1 MLPNNER
8 GDPAPRPQ
16 EYRVR
21 LRLVAL
27 VPLLVLI
34 SLLGVNAP
42 AHAEPGDDV
51 LDVVGTLVDT
61 RTDPPKPV
69 PDVTISVE
77 IDGEEVASGTSDAE
91 GRYSIPLPGTPD
103 ELVGEKITV
112 KLDTTTLPPGT
123 TLTDEK
129 ATSRTVTIKTNFDI
143 PIGYRI
149 GPATDESSE
158 IVRKATQSAVNG
170 LFLGLLL
177 ALAALGLS
185 LVLGTT
191 GLTNFA
197 HGELITFGAV
207 VAFFFQEQWAWAFV
221 PAALLAVVLSG
232 LFGYANDKLLW
243 KPLRGRGTGLIA
255 MMIVSIGLAIFL
267 RNIYQYFFG
276 ADNNNFKEVPIQR
289 RPWEVGPLDISAR
302 TFWSAVICTVVL
314 ILVSIAVQRTRLGK
328 ATRAVSDNP
337 ALAASSGIDVDRV
350 ILTIW
355 IVGAA
360 LAGMSGILWGMN
372 YGFDYQVGFKILL
385 LVFASVTLGGLG
397 TIWGTMA
404 GALLVGVMVE
414 MSSLVLPPEL
424 KYVTALVVLILVLLV
439 RPQGILGRAQRVG

>member
-1 MLPNNER
+1 M
-8 GDPAPRPQ
+8 
-16 EYRVR
+16 R

-27 VPLLVLI
+27 LPLLVFI
-34 SLLGVNAP
+34 SLLGANTP
-42 AHAEPGDDV
+42 AQAEPGDDV

-61 RTDPPKPV
+61 RSDPPKPV

-112 KLDTTTLPPGT
+112 KLDTTTLPAGT

-129 ATSRTVTIKTNFDI
+129 DTSRTVTIKTNFDI

-149 GPATDESSE
+149 GPAVDESSE
-158 IVRKATQSAVNG
+158 IVRKATQSAING
-170 LFLGLLL
+170 VFLGLLL

-185 LVLGTT
+185 LVFGTT

-207 VAFFFQEQWAWAFV
+207 IAFLFQDQWGWAFI
-221 PAALLAVVLSG
+221 PAALLAFLLSG
-232 LFGYANDKLLW
+232 VFGYANDKLLW
-243 KPLRGRGTGLIA
+243 KPLRARGTGLIA

-267 RNIYQYFFG
+267 RNVYQYFFG
-276 ADNNNFKEVPIQR
+276 ADNHNFRDVPIQR
-289 RPWEVGPLDISAR
+289 RPWELGPIDISAR
-302 TFWSAVICTVVL
+302 TFWSAVICTIVL

-355 IVGAA
+355 IFGGA
-360 LAGMSGILWGMN
+360 LAGLSGILWGIN

-385 LVFASVTLGGLG
+385 LVFAGVTLGGLG

-404 GALLVGVMVE
+404 GSVLVGVMVE

>member
-1 MLPNNER
+1 M
-8 GDPAPRPQ
+8 
-16 EYRVR
+16 
-21 LRLVAL
+21 
-27 VPLLVLI
+27 
-34 SLLGVNAP
+34 
-42 AHAEPGDDV
+42 
-51 LDVVGTLVDT
+51 
-61 RTDPPKPV
+61 
-69 PDVTISVE
+69 
-77 IDGEEVASGTSDAE
+77 
-91 GRYSIPLPGTPD
+91 
-103 ELVGEKITV
+103 
-112 KLDTTTLPPGT
+112 
-123 TLTDEK
+123 
-129 ATSRTVTIKTNFDI
+129 
-143 PIGYRI
+143 
-149 GPATDESSE
+149 
-158 IVRKATQSAVNG
+158 
-170 LFLGLLL
+170 
-177 ALAALGLS
+177 
-185 LVLGTT
+185 
-191 GLTNFA
+191 
-197 HGELITFGAV
+197 
-207 VAFFFQEQWAWAFV
+207 VAFLFQDQWGWAFV

-232 LFGYANDKLLW
+232 AFGYANDKFLW

-267 RNIYQYFFG
+267 RNVYQYIFG

-289 RPWEVGPLDISAR
+289 RPWEVGPIDVSAR

-355 IVGAA
+355 VVGAA

-404 GALLVGVMVE
+404 GALIVGIMVE

-424 KYVTALVVLILVLLV
+424 KYVTALIVLILVLLV

>member
-1 MLPNNER
+1 LIVLVSML
-8 GDPAPRPQ
+8 GATSPA
-16 EYRVR
+16 VS
-21 LRLVAL
+21 A
-27 VPLLVLI
+27 
-34 SLLGVNAP
+34 
-42 AHAEPGDDV
+42 PGDDV
-51 LDVVGTLVDT
+51 IDVVGTLVDT
-61 RTDPPKPV
+61 RSDPPKPV
-69 PDVTISVE
+69 PGVTISVE

-103 ELVGEKITV
+103 ELVGQKITV

-123 TLTDEK
+123 ELTNKGD
-129 ATSRTVTIKTNFDI
+129 TSRTVTIKTNFDI
-143 PIGYRI
+143 PIGYRL
-149 GPATDESSE
+149 GPQADESSE
-158 IVRKATQSAVNG
+158 ILRKAAQSGVNG
-170 LFLGLLL
+170 VFLGLLL

-185 LVLGTT
+185 LVFGTT

-207 VAFFFQEQWAWAFV
+207 VAFLFQDQWSWAFV
-221 PAALLAVVLSG
+221 PAALLAVLLAAGFGWLNDRG
-232 LFGYANDKLLW
+232 LW
-243 KPLRGRGTGLIA
+243 RPLRRRGTGLIA

-267 RNIYQYFFG
+267 RNIYQYIFG
-276 ADNNNFKEVPIQR
+276 ADNHNFRDVPIQR
-289 RPWEVGPLDISAR
+289 RPWEVGPIDISAR
-302 TFWSAVICTVVL
+302 IFWSAVICTIVL
-314 ILVSIAVQRTRLGK
+314 IAVSIAVQRTRLGK

-355 IVGAA
+355 IFGGA

-404 GALLVGVMVE
+404 GSVLVGIMVE

-424 KYVTALVVLILVLLV
+424 KYVTALVVLILVLLI
-439 RPQGILGRAQRVG
+439 RPQGLLGRAQRVG

>member
-1 MLPNNER
+1 M
-8 GDPAPRPQ
+8 
-16 EYRVR
+16 R

-27 VPLLVLI
+27 LPLLVFI
-34 SLLGVNAP
+34 SLLGANAP
-42 AHAEPGDDV
+42 AQAEPGDDV
-51 LDVVGTLVDT
+51 LDVTGTLVDT
-61 RTDPPKPV
+61 RSDPPKPV

-112 KLDTTTLPPGT
+112 KLDTTTLPAGT
-123 TLTDEK
+123 TLTDEEQ
-129 ATSRTVTIKTNFDI
+129 TSRTVTIKTNFDI

-149 GPATDESSE
+149 GPAADDSSE
-158 IVRKATQSAVNG
+158 IIRKVSQAVING
-170 LFLGLLL
+170 IFLGLLL
-177 ALAALGLS
+177 ALGALGLS
-185 LVLGTT
+185 LVFGTT
-191 GLTNFA
+191 GLTNFS

-207 VAFFFQEQWAWAFV
+207 IVFLFQDQWGWAFV
-221 PAALLAVVLSG
+221 PAALLGVVLSAG
-232 LFGYANDKLLW
+232 FGYANDKLLW

-267 RNIYQYFFG
+267 RNVYQYVFG
-276 ADNNNFKEVPIQR
+276 ANNHNFSGVPIQR
-289 RPWEVGPLDISAR
+289 RPWEVGPIDISAR
-302 TFWSAVICTVVL
+302 TFWSAVICVIVL
-314 ILVSIAVQRTRLGK
+314 AAVSIAVQRTRLGK

-337 ALAASSGIDVDRV
+337 ALASASGIDVDRV
-350 ILTIW
+350 ILIIW
-355 IVGAA
+355 IFGGA

-372 YGFDYQVGFKILL
+372 YGFDYQFGFKILL

-404 GALLVGVMVE
+404 GSLIVGLMIE
-414 MSSLVLPPEL
+414 MSSLVIPTEL
-424 KYVTALVVLILVLLV
+424 KYVTALVVLILVLLI

>member
-1 MLPNNER
+1 M
-8 GDPAPRPQ
+8 
-16 EYRVR
+16 R

-27 VPLLVLI
+27 LPLLVFI
-34 SLLGVNAP
+34 SILGANAP
-42 AHAEPGDDV
+42 AQAEPGDDI
-51 LDVVGTLVDT
+51 LDVTGTLVDT
-61 RTDPPKPV
+61 RSDPPKPV

-77 IDGEEVASGTSDAE
+77 IEGEEVASGTSDAE

-129 ATSRTVTIKTNFDI
+129 QTSRTVTIKTNFDI

-158 IVRKATQSAVNG
+158 IIRKGGQAVING
-170 LFLGLLL
+170 IFLGLLL
-177 ALAALGLS
+177 ALGALGLS
-185 LVLGTT
+185 LVFGTT

-197 HGELITFGAV
+197 HGELITFGAITAYLLQREASF
-207 VAFFFQEQWAWAFV
+207 AFLA
-221 PAALLAVVLSG
+221 AALVAVLLSG
-232 LFGYANDKLLW
+232 AFGYANDRLLW
-243 KPLRGRGTGLIA
+243 RPLRARGTGLIA

-267 RNIYQYFFG
+267 RYTYQYVVG
-276 ADNNNFKEVPIQR
+276 ANSHNFTEVGIRR
-289 RPWEVGPLDISAR
+289 RPWEIGPIDVSVR
-302 TFWSAVICTVVL
+302 TFWSAVICVAVL
-314 ILVSIAVQRTRLGK
+314 IAVSIAVQTTRLGK

-337 ALAASSGIDVDRV
+337 PLAASSGIDVDRV

-355 IVGAA
+355 IFGGA
-360 LAGMSGILWGMN
+360 LAGLSGILWGMN
-372 YGFDYQVGFKILL
+372 YGFDYQFGFKILL

-404 GALLVGVMVE
+404 GSLLVGLMIE
-414 MSSLVLPPEL
+414 MSSLVIPTEL
-424 KYVTALVVLILVLLV
+424 KYVTALVVLILVLLI

>member
-1 MLPNNER
+1 
-8 GDPAPRPQ
+8 
-16 EYRVR
+16 VR

-27 VPLLVLI
+27 LPLLVFI
-34 SLLGVNAP
+34 SLLGANAP
-42 AHAEPGDDV
+42 AQAEPGDDI
-51 LDVVGTLVDT
+51 LDVTGTLVDT
-61 RTDPPKPV
+61 RSDPPKPV

-91 GRYSIPLPGTPD
+91 GRYSVPLPGTPD
-103 ELVGEKITV
+103 ELVGEQITV

-129 ATSRTVTIKTNFDI
+129 NTSRTVTIKTNFDI

-149 GPATDESSE
+149 GPEVDESSE
-158 IVRKATQSAVNG
+158 TLRKVTQAVVNG
-170 LFLGLLL
+170 IFLGLLL
-177 ALAALGLS
+177 ALGALGLS
-185 LVLGTT
+185 LVFGTT

-197 HGELITFGAV
+197 HGELITFGAMA
-207 VAFFFQEQWAWAFV
+207 AFLLQREANFAFLAA
-221 PAALLAVVLSG
+221 AALAVILSG
-232 LFGYANDKLLW
+232 AFGYANDKFLW

-255 MMIVSIGLAIFL
+255 MMIVSIGLAIFVRYL
-267 RNIYQYFFG
+267 YQYFVG
-276 ADNNNFKEVPIQR
+276 ANSHNFSEVGIPR
-289 RPWEVGPLDISAR
+289 RPWEVGPIDVSIR
-302 TFWSAVICTVVL
+302 TFWSAVICVVVL
-314 ILVSIAVQRTRLGK
+314 VIVSIAVQRTRLGK

-360 LAGMSGILWGMN
+360 LAGLSGVLWGMN
-372 YGFDYQVGFKILL
+372 YGFDYQFGFKILL
-385 LVFASVTLGGLG
+385 LVFAGVTLGGLG

-404 GALLVGVMVE
+404 GSILVGLMIE
-414 MSSLVLPPEL
+414 MSSLVIPTEL
-424 KYVTALVVLILVLLV
+424 KYVTALVVLILVLLI

>member
-1 MLPNNER
+1 M
-8 GDPAPRPQ
+8 
-16 EYRVR
+16 R
-21 LRLVAL
+21 LRMVAL
-27 VPLLVLI
+27 LPLLVFI
-34 SLLGVNAP
+34 SLLGVTAS
-42 AHAEPGDDV
+42 AEAEPGDDV

-61 RTDPPKPV
+61 RSDPAKPV
-69 PDVTISVE
+69 PGVVINVE
-77 IDGEEVASGTSDAE
+77 IDGKVVATGTSDAQ
-91 GRYSIPLPGTPD
+91 GKYSIALPGTPD
-103 ELVGEKITV
+103 ELVGQKIKVT
-112 KLDTTTLPPGT
+112 LDTSTLPSGT

-129 ATSRTVTIKTNFDI
+129 NISRTVTIKTNFDI

-149 GPATDESSE
+149 GPKADDSSE
-158 IVRKATQSAVNG
+158 IVRKASQSFING
-170 LFLGLLL
+170 IFLGLLL

-185 LVLGTT
+185 LVFGTT

-197 HGELITFGAV
+197 HGELITFGALA
-207 VAFFFQEQWAWAFV
+207 AFTFQDQWGWAFL
-221 PAALLAVVLSG
+221 PAAVLGVVLSG
-232 LFGYANDKLLW
+232 AFGYANDVFLW

-267 RNIYQYFFG
+267 RNVYQYFFG
-276 ADNNNFKEVPIQR
+276 ADNHQFRDVPIQR
-289 RPWEVGPLDISAR
+289 KPWEFGPIDISAR
-302 TFWSAVICTVVL
+302 TFWSAIICIVVL
-314 ILVSIAVQRTRLGK
+314 IVVSIAVQRTRLGK

-337 ALAASSGIDVDRV
+337 PLAASSGIDVDRV
-350 ILTIW
+350 ILTVW

-360 LAGMSGILWGMN
+360 LAGLSGILWGMN
-372 YGFDYQVGFKILL
+372 YGFDYQFGFKILL

-404 GALLVGVMVE
+404 GALLVGLMVE